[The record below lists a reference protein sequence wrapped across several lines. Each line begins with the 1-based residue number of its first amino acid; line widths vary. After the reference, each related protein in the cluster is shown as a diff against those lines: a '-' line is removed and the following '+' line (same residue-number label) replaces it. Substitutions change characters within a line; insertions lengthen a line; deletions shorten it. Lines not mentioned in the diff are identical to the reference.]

1 MAVGAVVAR
10 ILTQYSDKGSKAAQK
25 DIGKLGKQF
34 DAFAKKSVR
43 AFGLA
48 AAAVGAFAIKVGK
61 DAVQAAIADQKS
73 QVLLANS
80 LRNTTGATDAAIA
93 SVESYISKL
102 QIEVGVVDD
111 ELRPSLAKLA
121 AVTGS
126 VSAAQGLLATALDVS
141 AFAGVDL
148 GTATTA
154 VTRALQGNFRGLQKL
169 VPSISTTAIKAKD
182 LATIFEEVNKATQ
195 GSAAARANT
204 LEFRLAILRIR
215 FGEILETLGYKLLPI
230 IEKFAIVIQNKVLPQ
245 IEMWIAANGEKLVAG
260 LQAASQAVII
270 LVTNAISFSNWITNN
285 MGLVKTMA
293 TLIAG
298 LFVVSKVAAFATVL
312 GKLTAAFVAYRNAAG
327 AAAVATA
334 FATGGASIGS
344 ATAALLAVGGLAGIM
359 ALKGAGNEVRGK
371 RAKLEKGLAGY
382 QGSPGAS
389 DIAGFTGK
397 KTEIKTPTI
406 DVLGNSKSAL
416 DAITAAQNK
425 LNNAKKKELSIEDK
439 IINRMLKK
447 YGLTLMTAEIEAKAT
462 AASIKANLTRQGEIA
477 SAAPTVQLAAQGD
490 GSSGSGISTS
500 GTQNVTVNITTPYGT
515 RDDFFVDVQNNL
527 QTLRRR
533 AGMTPS
539 GRMTGIGIE

>member
-102 QIEVGVVDD
+102 QVEVGVVDD

-204 LEFRLAILRIR
+204 LEYRLAILRIR

-298 LFVVSKVAAFATVL
+298 LFVVSKVAAFATIL

-371 RAKLEKGLAGY
+371 KAKLEKGLAGY

-389 DIAGFTGK
+389 DIAGLSGK
-397 KTEIKTPTI
+397 KTDIKTPTI

-416 DAITAAQNK
+416 DAIIASQNK
-425 LNNAKKKELSIEDK
+425 LNNAKKKELSIEQK
-439 IINRMLKK
+439 IVDEMLKK
-447 YGLTLMTAEIEAKAT
+447 YRLSLMTPEIEAKAT
-462 AASIKANLTRQGEIA
+462 AAAIKANQERQKSIA
-477 SAAPTVQLAAQGD
+477 GSPTVNLA
-490 GSSGSGISTS
+490 SEPGSGPANSSLAYGNTPI
-500 GTQNVTVNITTPYGT
+500 VNITINTPHGT
-515 RDDFFVDVQNNL
+515 ADDYAIEMNNRMN
-527 QTLRRR
+527 TIRRR
-533 AGMTPS
+533 E
-539 GRMTGIGIE
+539 GIPTALWTR

>member
-73 QVLLANS
+73 QALLANS

-102 QIEVGVVDD
+102 QVEVGVVDD

-169 VPSISTTAIKAKD
+169 VPSIDATVVKSKD
-182 LATIFEEVNKATQ
+182 LAAIFEEVNKATQ
-195 GSAAARANT
+195 GAAATRANT
-204 LEFRLAILRIR
+204 LEYRMAILRIR

-230 IEKFAIVIQNKVLPQ
+230 IEKFATVIQNKVLPQ
-245 IEMWIAANGEKLVAG
+245 IETWIAANGEKLVTG

-270 LVTNAISFSNWITNN
+270 LVTNAIAFSNWIANN
-285 MGLVKTMA
+285 IGLVKTMA
-293 TLIAG
+293 GLIG
-298 LFVVSKVAAFATVL
+298 TLFVASKVAAFATVL
-312 GKLTAAFVAYRNAAG
+312 GKLTAAFVALRGAAG

-334 FATGGASIGS
+334 FATGGASVGS
-344 ATAALLAVGGLAGIM
+344 AAAALALAGGAAAIVG
-359 ALKGAGNEVRGK
+359 LKVAGNNIRSQ
-371 RAKLEKGLAGY
+371 RAKTEAGLAGY

-389 DIAGFTGK
+389 DIAALAGFKSK
-397 KTEIKTPTI
+397 KIETPTV
-406 DVLGNSKSAL
+406 DANTQSVL
-416 DAITAAQNK
+416 DAILAAQNK
-425 LNNAKKKELSIEDK
+425 LNNAKKKELTTEQK
-439 IINRMLKK
+439 IVDEMLKK
-447 YGLTLMTAEIEAKAT
+447 YNLALMTPEIEAKAT
-462 AASIKANLTRQGEIA
+462 AAAIKANQERQKSIA
-477 SAAPTVQLAAQGD
+477 GSPTVNLA
-490 GSSGSGISTS
+490 SEPGSGPANSSLAYGNTPI
-500 GTQNVTVNITTPYGT
+500 VNITINTPHGT
-515 RDDFFVDVQNNL
+515 ADDYAIEMNNRIN
-527 QTLRRR
+527 TIRRR
-533 AGMTPS
+533 EGVPTALWT
-539 GRMTGIGIE
+539 R